1 MTQKLK
7 VAHVATVD
15 LTLRFLL
22 FGQLRRLLDEGYEV
36 ATISAPGPWVADL
49 QAAGIRHI
57 AWQHATRA
65 WDVRSDLLAFVE
77 LVRILNRER
86 FDLVHTHNP
95 KPGVLGRIAARL
107 AGIPYVVNTVHGLYA
122 TPDDPFAKR
131 ALVTAV
137 ERLAARFSDLELYQS
152 EEDLTWSRTKKIAD
166 PHRSALLGNGADISY
181 FDPSH
186 VPSGRVEELKEE
198 LGISADACV
207 VGVVGRLVAE
217 KGYREL
223 FAAAKQVRGLMPN
236 VRFLAVGDVNEEK
249 SDSIRPDEIASAG
262 RDVIFTGWRED
273 VRDLLAAMDIFVL
286 PSWREG
292 VPRSAIE
299 AAAMGKPLVLTDI
312 RGCREVARDGLEAIL
327 IPPKDESR
335 LAEAITQLVRD
346 RALRE
351 RLAPAA
357 RRRVVERFDEQKVI
371 DRIVDHYRVLLADK
385 AIRHAEAG
393 PPRVRLA
400 RPQDAPALAQ
410 LHIHSLPDGFLSS
423 LGERFLRVFY
433 AALARDKGA
442 ITLVADGDEGVVGFA
457 AGAASVGDFYR
468 RFFVRR
474 AIPAAIAAGHHLWR
488 PRMLS
493 RAWETARYAGDTGD
507 YPEAELISIGIA
519 DSRRGRGLGR
529 QLLEGVLEGLREKGV
544 QEVRVMV
551 GADNESANEFYLRMG
566 FRALGKIAVH
576 RGQLSNL
583 LVTSCHFSQH
593 SSSG

>member
-1 MTQKLK
+1 MTHKLK

-36 ATISAPGPWVADL
+36 VTISAPGPWVADL

-65 WDVRSDLLAFVE
+65 WDLRSDLLAFVE
-77 LVRILNRER
+77 LVRILRRER

-107 AGIPYVVNTVHGLYA
+107 VGIPCVVNTVHGLYA

-137 ERLAARFSDLELYQS
+137 ERLTARFSHLELYQS
-152 EEDLTWSRTKKIAD
+152 EEDLAWSRAKRIAD
-166 PHRSALLGNGADISY
+166 PNRSALLGNGTDLSY
-181 FDPSH
+181 FDPGH

-198 LGISADACV
+198 LRIPADACV

-249 SDSIRPDEIASAG
+249 SDSIQPDEIASAG

-312 RGCREVARDGLEAIL
+312 RGCREVARDGVEAIL

-335 LAEAITQLVRD
+335 LAEAIIQLVRD

-357 RRRVVERFDEQKVI
+357 RRRVLERFDEQKVI
-371 DRIVDHYRVLLADK
+371 DRLVDHYRVLLADK

-400 RPQDAPALAQ
+400 RPQDAPALAR
-410 LHIHSLPDGFLSS
+410 LHIHSLPEGFLSS

-442 ITLVADGDEGVVGFA
+442 ITLVADGDEGVIGFA
-457 AGAASVGDFYR
+457 AGVASVGDFYR

-474 AIPAAIAAGHHLWR
+474 AIPAAIAAAHHLWH
-488 PRMLS
+488 PKMLS
-493 RAWETARYAGDTGD
+493 RAWETARYARDTGD

-544 QEVRVMV
+544 REVRVMV
-551 GADNESANEFYLRMG
+551 GADNDPANEFYSRMG
-566 FRALGKIAVH
+566 FRALGSIPVH

-583 LVTSCHFSQH
+583 WVTSCLSSQH
-593 SSSG
+593 SSSA